1 MCVECSF
8 GNAFFEK
15 RRVGGDG
22 TLVLVF
28 VAVRRRQIAAVYR
41 AINRDF
47 TFRTAAD
54 GAYFFRLCGA
64 KAAFFSFFANRARQ
78 TRSPG
83 WCAWKN
89 TVRVRKRKIA
99 AANQATMTLL

>member
-1 MCVECSF
+1 MCVEGSF
-8 GNAFFEK
+8 GDAFFDK
-15 RRVGGDG
+15 RRVSGDG

-28 VAVRRRQIAAVYR
+28 VAVRRGQITAVYR

-47 TFRTAAD
+47 TFRTATNGAD
-54 GAYFFRLCGA
+54 FFRLCGA
-64 KAAFFSFFANRARQ
+64 KAAFFSLFTNRARQ

-89 TVRVRKRKIA
+89 TVRMRKRKIA

>member
-8 GNAFFEK
+8 GDAFFEK

-28 VAVRRRQIAAVYR
+28 VAVRRGQIAAVYG

-47 TFRTAAD
+47 TFGTATNGAD
-54 GAYFFRLCGA
+54 FFRLCGA
-64 KAAFFSFFANRARQ
+64 KAAFFSFFTNRARQ

-83 WCAWKN
+83 RLARKN
-89 TVRVRKRKIA
+89 TARLGKSK
-99 AANQATMTLL
+99 T